1 MAEITKLNITELDF
15 DAIKNNL
22 KDYFASQSE
31 FSDHDFDGSAISVML
46 DILSYNTHYNAYY
59 MNMLASEA
67 FLDSA
72 QLRDSVVAKAS
83 MLGYTPRSSRGA
95 KANVAITVTPG
106 DSPATITIDK
116 NTQFTSTVNGTSYVF
131 CTSNSHTITP
141 SDGVYT
147 ASGVELT
154 QGVPVTFRYTANTS
168 NTEQKF
174 LLPNANTDT
183 DTLTVT
189 IQESVTDTN
198 TAVYTLAT
206 DITTVNSTSN
216 VYFLSEDTS
225 GQFEVEFGDG
235 VLGRKPITGN
245 IVLLSALVTEGAD
258 VNGANTFSASGTVGG
273 YSTVSVATSNAA
285 IGGSDRETLE
295 SIKFN
300 APKSFETQ
308 NRAVTTDD
316 YKSIVE
322 REVSGLDSVS
332 VWGGQDN
339 ETPAFGKVFI
349 SAKPTGATALS
360 TSQIALIKSAVSDY
374 NLMSITPEVVDPDII
389 DLIMSITVK
398 YDSRLT
404 TLSSGAVAEKV
415 VTTIND
421 YRTQNLLKFGSIFRY
436 STLSTRIDN
445 TDTSIISNLTTITAK
460 KGIVPS
466 TTANNTYTISFNN
479 PIYSEST
486 TYEGAVSS
494 SAFSYT
500 DADGTTYGTCFF
512 DDVNGVMRIY
522 YLSGST
528 KVLLSNN
535 AGTVTYSNGHISL
548 SSFRPNSFTG
558 SKLDFTIKPSVNDLI
573 PIRNQLF
580 DIANTNITVT
590 MQDDA
595 GTGTTVTSTSATGTV
610 SSTTTGTSSGTIST
624 TY

>member
-83 MLGYTPRSSRGA
+83 MLGYTPRSARGS
-95 KANVAITVTPG
+95 KANVAITVTPR

-116 NTQFTSTVNGTSYVF
+116 NTQLTSTVNGTSYVF

-141 SDGVYT
+141 ADGVYT

-154 QGVPVTFRYTANTS
+154 QGVPVTFRYTANTA

-174 LLPNANTDT
+174 LLPNENTDT
-183 DTLTVT
+183 DSLTVT
-189 IQESVTDTN
+189 IQESATDTN

-225 GQFEVEFGDG
+225 GQFKVEFGDG

-245 IVLLSALVTEGAD
+245 IVLLAGLVTEGAD

-285 IGGSDRETLE
+285 VGGLDKETLE

-300 APKSFETQ
+300 APKNFETQ

-322 REVSGLDSVS
+322 GEVSGLDSVS

-339 ETPAFGKVFI
+339 ETPAFGKVYI
-349 SAKPTGATALS
+349 SAKPSGATALS
-360 TSQIALIKSAVSDY
+360 TSQVALIKSAVSDY
-374 NLMSITPEVVDPDII
+374 NILSITPEVVDPDII

-415 VTTIND
+415 VATINN

-436 STLSTRIDN
+436 STLSTKIDN
-445 TDTSIISNLTTITAK
+445 TDTSIINNLTTITAK

-466 TTANNTYTISFNN
+466 TTANNAYTLSFNN

-486 TYEGAVSS
+486 TYEGAVTST
-494 SAFSYT
+494 AFSYT
-500 DADGTTYGTCFF
+500 DAAGNTYSSAFF
-512 DDVNGVMRIY
+512 DDVDGVMRIY

-535 AGTVTYSNGHISL
+535 AGTVTYSNGHIAL
-548 SSFRPNSFTG
+548 SSFKPNSFTG

-580 DIANTNITVT
+580 DIANTNITIT

-610 SSTTTGTSSGTIST
+610 SSTTTGTSSGTLST